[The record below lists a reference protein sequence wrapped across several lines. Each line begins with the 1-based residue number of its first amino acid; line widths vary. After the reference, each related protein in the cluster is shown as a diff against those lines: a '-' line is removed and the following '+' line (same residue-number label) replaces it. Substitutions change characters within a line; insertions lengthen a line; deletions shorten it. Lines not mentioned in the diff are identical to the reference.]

1 MKYVTRF
8 IISWFGMAMIE
19 HKIVRH
25 QWIMY
30 TYVLGEN
37 NNMRYLLPRENEP
50 LLTQTRH
57 EKDYLS
63 AIIIIKNLKLEEN
76 YGNQL

>member
-1 MKYVTRF
+1 
-8 IISWFGMAMIE
+8 MIE

-37 NNMRYLLPRENEP
+37 NNMRYLIPRENEP

-57 EKDYLS
+57 KKYSSSD
-63 AIIIIKNLKLEEN
+63 III
-76 YGNQL
+76 